1 MEHEYHEHHE
11 HHENKSRTDI
21 LLERFEEEIEDAC
34 EYHRLAEEYPK
45 CAHLFHKIGREEITH
60 AYHLRERLLEMEHVF
75 SEEHDEMWHK
85 VLRKYGWE

>member
-1 MEHEYHEHHE
+1 MEHENHEHHE
-11 HHENKSRTDI
+11 HKNKI
-21 LLERFEEEIEDAC
+21 EVFLERFEEEIEDAC